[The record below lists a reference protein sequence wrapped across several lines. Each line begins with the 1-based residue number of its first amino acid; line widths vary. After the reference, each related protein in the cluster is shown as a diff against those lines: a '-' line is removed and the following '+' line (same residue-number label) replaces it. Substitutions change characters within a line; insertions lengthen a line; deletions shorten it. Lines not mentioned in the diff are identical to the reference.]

1 MYDTYPESSWY
12 MLLKNAGKL
21 SRYRSCFIVFAQ
33 KYLKTANKKMKIHFV
48 RFNKS
53 MSECL
58 ELLYFYN
65 FGHS

>member
-21 SRYRSCFIVFAQ
+21 SRYISCFTVFAQ
-33 KYLKTANKKMKIHFV
+33 KHLKTANKKMK
-48 RFNKS
+48 

-58 ELLYFYN
+58 E
-65 FGHS
+65 